1 MNASTVPIGMPL
13 EYSTSTSGMIPAALE
28 YSGIPIA
35 TATSTPN
42 GLFAL
47 A

>member
-1 MNASTVPIGMPL
+1 MNARTVPIGMPL
-13 EYSTSTSGMIPAALE
+13 EFNTSTRGMMPAALE
-28 YSGIPIA
+28 YSGTPIA

-42 GLFAL
+42 GLSEL